1 MTLMDRYQCEG
12 VVSLTSH
19 WFQCYG
25 NCSNSGVSSPGVSH
39 TCLAHGVDPEAWESR
54 VSCRC
59 MQKAA
64 GKTPL
69 QMCFPLRSYNCPPS
83 SLLHHSPASQGSISL
98 WLLEEGFILRSP
110 WDPWFPRS
118 PLKSE
123 PPSLS
128 LQQVC
133 SAHCH
138 CHCIW
143 WRVFLDRGTSRGIR
157 GFSLPWGIPALST
170 QHGAWDGLQEEM
182 AVRPGGHMP
191 TELDCSE
198 SAPPDSPV
206 ADCPPWADGKVWSW
220 KSAAWSLAVTFSK
233 SHLSNWGGYRFIL
246 PTRAF
251 DSLNQ

>member
-64 GKTPL
+64 GRTPL

-83 SLLHHSPASQGSISL
+83 SLLHYSPASQGSISL

-123 PPSLS
+123 PPSVFAAGLLSSLS
-128 LQQVC
+128 LPLHMVKGLPGQGHLPGDQGLLPALGHPGPLHPAQSLRWPAGRDGCEARWAHAHRTWLQWVGTSWLPCGWLPSLGRWKGLELEVC
-133 SAHCH
+133 SLKPSC
-138 CHCIW
+138 
-143 WRVFLDRGTSRGIR
+143 R
-157 GFSLPWGIPALST
+157 
-170 QHGAWDGLQEEM
+170 LQ
-182 AVRPGGHMP
+182 
-191 TELDCSE
+191 
-198 SAPPDSPV
+198 
-206 ADCPPWADGKVWSW
+206 
-220 KSAAWSLAVTFSK
+220 
-233 SHLSNWGGYRFIL
+233 
-246 PTRAF
+246 
-251 DSLNQ
+251 